1 MNIDHTTQTLFG
13 YYMFVDGNNRLNEDA
28 GNEARLVS
36 IKNTDTSLKCLGFY
50 YNMID
55 GDGMNKLSVILDV
68 FSNSYPIWSKQI
80 DTENKVY
87 ILKVNYTT
95 LLYKSINS

>member
-1 MNIDHTTQTLFG
+1 
-13 YYMFVDGNNRLNEDA
+13 MFVDGNKPLNEEAA
-28 GNEARLVS
+28 GNEARLIS
-36 IKNTDTSLKCLGFY
+36 IKSTDTSLKCLGFY
-50 YNMID
+50 YNMIN

-87 ILKVNYTT
+87 IYKRIIQPT
-95 LLYKSINS
+95 L